1 MSHIKRPDLAI
12 IYRVVCVKT
21 LSEQFHLLTR
31 RSIDVKRNQPLQM
44 CKVVIGSGKKG
55 GALLKRFARTN
66 QIAKPWLNLTKGF
79 NNMPIFFNHFWI
91 FISVMWE
98 YSRNLTIFFIRVK
111 LFALNPH
118 GTSLQNS
125 NSPGKLNLYCPS
137 VLNTYTGSV
146 TISEIYIDKW
156 NMHLFVMTFKNSF
169 YIYLILLYGLSAE
182 LIVQKWQLS
191 SNWKVHVYPS
201 SETYCYLTSLIMG

>member
-79 NNMPIFFNHFWI
+79 NKMPIFFNHFWI

-98 YSRNLTIFFIRVK
+98 YSRNFDNFFYTSK
-111 LFALNPH
+111 TFCS
-118 GTSLQNS
+118 SLQNS

-137 VLNTYTGSV
+137 VSNTYTGSV

-169 YIYLILLYGLSAE
+169 YIYLILLYGLSTE
-182 LIVQKWQLS
+182 LIVQKLQLS